1 MIAEEEELKKRVLK
15 SIESCRKELSILYSE
30 LQMAPFEVFTFEKC
44 VWVFFFCLFF
54 YNQQDDLC

>member
-15 SIESCRKELSILYSE
+15 SIESCHKELSILYSE

-44 VWVFFFCLFF
+44 V
-54 YNQQDDLC
+54 